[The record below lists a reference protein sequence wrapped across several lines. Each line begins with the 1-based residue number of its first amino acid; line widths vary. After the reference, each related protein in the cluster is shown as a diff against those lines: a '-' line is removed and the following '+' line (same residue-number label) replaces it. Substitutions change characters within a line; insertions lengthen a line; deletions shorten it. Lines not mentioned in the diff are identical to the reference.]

1 MFRTVT
7 GYVDLED
14 SLLGSFTV
22 LETMR
27 MAAKLSLPNS
37 VTFKQIEARVDDVVE
52 AMGLA
57 TCRHTLVGDIFRK
70 GMSGGQK
77 RRLSI
82 AIELL
87 SNPSV
92 FFLDEPT
99 SGLDSSATHNVM
111 SDDLTEEDLVLLLFY
126 VQAFVMF
133 MLCAAVLHRGAH
145 RGCARAGQQQQL
157 AERRELRP
165 AGGSHAIEYFLLT
178 LFLSLAVSES
188 MVHVVGAA
196 VAHYTIGIALGAR
209 LHDAAGTVV
218 VADEAAVWEDAEGE
232 VDPDVD
238 AAMAAVLAKVT
249 SPLEVEPAVDAA
261 VEVEAESAACGID
274 RC

>member
-1 MFRTVT
+1 MLMYRNTLNNIRNPGIYWIRLFM
-7 GYVDLED
+7 YFCL
-14 SLLGSFTV
+14 SFMV
-22 LETMR
+22 GTMY
-27 MAAKLSLPNS
+27 LN
-37 VTFKQIEARVDDVVE
+37 T
-52 AMGLA
+52 
-57 TCRHTLVGDIFRK
+57 
-70 GMSGGQK
+70 
-77 RRLSI
+77 
-82 AIELL
+82 
-87 SNPSV
+87 
-92 FFLDEPT
+92 
-99 SGLDSSATHNVM
+99 

-133 MLCAAVLHRGAH
+133 MLCAAVLHRAAH

-165 AGGSHAIEYFLLT
+165 AGGSQRHRVFPTDPVPVAGGVRVHGTRGRRRRGTLHHRHRVGSECLRHVHAVRE
-178 LFLSLAVSES
+178 
-188 MVHVVGAA
+188 
-196 VAHYTIGIALGAR
+196 
-209 LHDAAGTVV
+209 LHDTAGTVV

-261 VEVEAESAACGID
+261 VEVEAESAACGIG